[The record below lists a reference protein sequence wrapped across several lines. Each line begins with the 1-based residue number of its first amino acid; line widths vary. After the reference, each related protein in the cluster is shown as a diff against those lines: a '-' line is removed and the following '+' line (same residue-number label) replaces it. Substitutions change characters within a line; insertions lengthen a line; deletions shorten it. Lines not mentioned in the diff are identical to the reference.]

1 MSVWRVMVGKRTW
14 LGIGTVLLTELL
26 LLMLGAL
33 LTLRAVLPVDG
44 AMTWCCVSWGVAACA
59 GARLALRGREEGRL
73 PVVLAVAVGAYL
85 LSWIAALALGDVDF
99 SNGGLPIILCLL
111 GGGLLAGLLPTRL
124 LSTRLPA
131 GRRKKKRPAARKRRR

>member
-1 MSVWRVMVGKRTW
+1 MSVWRVMVEKRTW

-44 AMTWCCVSWGVAACA
+44 AMTWCCVSWGVAACV
-59 GARLALRGREEGRL
+59 GGRLALRGREEGRL
-73 PVVLAVAVGAYL
+73 PVVLAAAVGAYL
-85 LSWIAALALGDVDF
+85 LSQTAALALGGAAF
-99 SNGGLPIILCLL
+99 SGGGLSLALCLL
-111 GGGLLAGLLPTRL
+111 GGALLAGLLPTRL
-124 LSTRLPA
+124 LPTRLPA